1 MSRYFAAKLEIV
13 VRQADK
19 KMIATAPEIYL
30 PRVRYLA
37 LVSKKYLALR
47 SRSRVVGCSYCS
59 RLGIK

>member
-1 MSRYFAAKLEIV
+1 MSRYFASKLEIV

-37 LVSKKYLALR
+37 IISKKYLAL
-47 SRSRVVGCSYCS
+47 VFTDQ
-59 RLGIK
+59 